1 MMSAATDRLFERLL
15 NHALARARAD
25 TPRTAELLRLLAG
38 RTLAIRVLGTP
49 WAGVVESTG
58 EALKLHPAR
67 DDAGAATASAPAAA
81 SAPVDASIAGAPLSL
96 LSLAAEDGQ
105 AAIQRGD
112 VRIEGDAEI
121 AQQFRALALL
131 LKPDLEAGLARA
143 LGRSGA
149 HIAMRGLRGALDW
162 TRAAAWTSLQN
173 VSEYLAHESGDLVSR
188 AEAEH
193 FVRGVEQLRERLD
206 RLDTRL
212 QHADE
217 HIRNLAG
224 GPEPA

>member
-1 MMSAATDRLFERLL
+1 MMPAATDIVIERLL
-15 NHALARARAD
+15 NHAVAQARTDSPRA
-25 TPRTAELLRLLAG
+25 AELLGLLAG
-38 RTLAIRVLGTP
+38 RRLAIQIRGTP

-58 EALKLHPAR
+58 TALKLHPAR
-67 DDAGAATASAPAAA
+67 DDANPAAA
-81 SAPVDASIAGAPLSL
+81 SPHADALIAGAPLSL
-96 LSLAAEDGQ
+96 LALAGDEGQ

-131 LKPDLEAGLARA
+131 LRPDLEAGLARL

-162 TRAAAWTSLQN
+162 TRAAAWTSIQN

-188 AEAEH
+188 AQAEH
-193 FVRGVEQLRERLD
+193 FLRGVEQLRERLD
-206 RLDTRL
+206 RLDARL
-212 QHADE
+212 QHAAQRA
-217 HIRNLAG
+217 HILAG

>member
-1 MMSAATDRLFERLL
+1 MMPAATDMLIERWL
-15 NHALARARAD
+15 NHAVARARAD
-25 TPRTAELLRLLAG
+25 TPRTAELLRQLAG
-38 RTLAIRVLGTP
+38 RRLEVQILGTP
-49 WAGVVESTG
+49 WSPVIESTG
-58 EALKLHPAR
+58 ETLKLHPAR
-67 DDAGAATASAPAAA
+67 NEASPAGVSARADAL
-81 SAPVDASIAGAPLSL
+81 IAGAPLSL
-96 LSLAAEDGQ
+96 LALAADEGQ

-131 LKPDLEAGLARA
+131 LRPDLEAGLARA

-162 TRAAAWTSLQN
+162 TRAAAWTSIQN

-193 FVRGVEQLRERLD
+193 FLRGVEQLREQLD
-206 RLDTRL
+206 RLDARV
-212 QHADE
+212 QHAAE
-217 HIRNLAG
+217 RARNLAG